1 MVIYGVLIME
11 QISKTEFKAHALE
24 VLREIEQSGV
34 PRVITD
40 RGKPTVEIKKLRQ
53 SDQNPLD
60 RLKGS
65 VIKYEAA
72 TAPVAVDDWE
82 NV

>member
-1 MVIYGVLIME
+1 MVIVGVVIME

-24 VLREIEQSGV
+24 VLREIERSGV
-34 PRVITD
+34 SRVITD

-53 SDQNPLD
+53 SDQKPLD

-72 TAPVAVDDWE
+72 TEPVAVDDWE